1 MLIAHYQETAQK
13 LYGDRIRVRVCGVCI
28 VEEKI
33 LLVNHKA
40 IVGDKD
46 VWLPPGGGI
55 EEGETAEDALR
66 REFLEETG
74 LEIKVG
80 KLLFTKEFIH
90 APLHAIE
97 LYFSVAIVSGILT
110 KGLDPEMNTANQLIE
125 DVRWISLKD
134 PDFVDEAFYLGI
146 NS

>member
-97 LYFSVAIVSGILT
+97 LYFMITIVSGILT

>member
-1 MLIAHYQETAQK
+1 MPIAHYQETAQK

-33 LLVNHKA
+33 LLVSHKA

-97 LYFSVAIVSGILT
+97 LYFMITIVSGILT

>member
-1 MLIAHYQETAQK
+1 MSFFNNVHLFFFTCGESIGK
-13 LYGDRIRVRVCGVCI
+13 LVSII
-28 VEEKI
+28 
-33 LLVNHKA
+33 
-40 IVGDKD
+40 
-46 VWLPPGGGI
+46 
-55 EEGETAEDALR
+55 
-66 REFLEETG
+66 LEETG

-97 LYFSVAIVSGILT
+97 LYFMITIVSGILT

-125 DVRWISLKD
+125 DVRWISLKN